1 MLKKIHGYAMDGCN
15 HGLSKKTAVYDY
27 QVMTADIYAW
37 IKALAISPVNIL
49 VLVMVRSFRYCLLGM
64 NSL

>member
-1 MLKKIHGYAMDGCN
+1 M
-15 HGLSKKTAVYDY
+15 KKTAVYDID
-27 QVMTADIYAW
+27 VMTADIYAW

-64 NSL
+64 NSLGVQHSIIRGKSLAREF